1 MQEAEA
7 RFDGEP
13 NSVSAARRFV
23 SAVLEGAGVPDQ
35 AWVASQIVSELATNA
50 VLHAGTAFVVR
61 LGVVG
66 QSVRL
71 AVTDERP
78 QVRAAKRQF
87 SADTTTG
94 RGLRLVEQLSQAWGV
109 TSDAQT
115 KTVWC
120 EIVDAAFGDDSA
132 DDVSVKL
139 AVDPDGVVVAPA
151 VPLTDA
157 SSAAPAPTVRV
168 PVQDRSAPASSRRD
182 HSPRARVRA
191 PNSSKPRR
199 VA

>member
-23 SAVLEGAGVPDQ
+23 SAVLEGAGVADQ
-35 AWVASQIVSELATNA
+35 AWVAGQIVSELATNA

-61 LGVVG
+61 LGVAG

-71 AVTDERP
+71 AVIDERP
-78 QVRAAKRQF
+78 QALAAKRQF

-109 TSDAQT
+109 MSDGQT

-120 EIVDAAFGDDSA
+120 EIVDAGFGDDSA

-139 AVDPDGVVVAPA
+139 AVDPDGAAVAPA
-151 VPLTDA
+151 VPLTEA
-157 SSAAPAPTVRV
+157 TSAT
-168 PVQDRSAPASSRRD
+168 PASSRSD
-182 HSPRARVRA
+182 DAPRARVRA
-191 PNSSKPRR
+191 PHSSKPRR